1 MSKEAVEK
9 FYEILKNNEAL
20 QEQVNTT
27 NSSASVVQIAANN
40 GYEFTE
46 RELETLMQ
54 EAMTNKLFEQEL
66 AGVAVGSIS
75 ICKVRKWRRTD

>member
-9 FYEILKNNEAL
+9 FYKILKNNEAL

-54 EAMTNKLFEQEL
+54 EVITNELSEQEL
-66 AGVAVGSIS
+66 AGAAVGSIS
-75 ICKVRKWRRTD
+75 ICKVRKWRHTD